1 MSISEVIAVAQKAG
15 FTGTGLITAVAIAI
29 AESGL
34 NPIAINYNNDSHNSV
49 DRGLWQINSYWH
61 PEFTAPDIF
70 NTDTN
75 ARAAYAISKGGKDFT
90 PWVTF
95 KTNAY
100 RKYTDAVAAA
110 TEFVADHGSELFIMA
125 AIAAYLILN

>member
-1 MSISEVIAVAQKAG
+1 MTLSEVISVAKKAG
-15 FTGTGLITAVAIAI
+15 FTGAGLITAVAIAY

-61 PEFTAPDIF
+61 PQYTAPDIY

-75 ARAAYAISKGGKDFT
+75 AAAAYLISKKGTDFS

-95 KTNAY
+95 NTNAY
-100 RKYTDAVAAA
+100 RKYTDAVSQAAQ
-110 TEFVADHGSELFIMA
+110 FVGEHKSELLLIA
-125 AIAAYLILN
+125 LIAAYFILN